1 MGIIESAQEFLTGRS
16 SESKDLV
23 TNYPKVSATVN
34 GINHAAD
41 QIETTKG
48 DFVSIID
55 QINNAKG
62 VADYF
67 SATLPTAEYEASFNE
82 LKEHVVGIGTALQSD
97 ADAAKAYAD
106 ASFGEKVFATLGMA
120 AAKTGEGFVSAFE
133 DLGDGVVSL
142 GGFVAANTFGRLT
155 GTKEGIEETVGN
167 FVKTDYSHM
176 MFDKLY
182 YSTDLAKKSFFTED
196 SGLAGAF
203 NVVGKSAGYLYMGGA
218 LSGSAPAQWLGK
230 TKLGTKAL
238 SMASSSTW
246 GATAAAGIGG
256 TGSGTESSL
265 IRGNDFNKAFKD
277 GAVQG
282 AVQAGLAFGAGKL
295 GEGLSKRNAIKE
307 AQKAVDK
314 ADETFKSA
322 SDAAKGAKETFKNA
336 SEKIDELYEAGATD
350 KAIRAQELIRDNA
363 DDALRN
369 LDKATKD
376 LDIANKAL
384 ETAKGS
390 KLSSFQ
396 GYTDSFTQ
404 AGQKFGAHPFST
416 AAGAATG
423 AAKTA
428 ANAVT
433 HPIQTG
439 KTAVST
445 AASAAKNVVTHPIQ
459 TGKGAILTAASTVA
473 KAATNPG
480 VATTTAENVFRVNNE
495 MDARRNQNPLPNSSI
510 SQATPN
516 GNINETSNPNV
527 EITSSTGGNQNDT
540 GNTSTSTGSD
550 GGYHGGG
557 DGGSSGGGNSGGS
570 PSYTDTTPSNITP
583 SETTPTTTTPTTNQ
597 DTTNSTVDPISSVEP
612 SNEEIAKDEVL
623 NPTTNDNS
631 NETTNTSTNTTQTD
645 NSSNITPNTTSEQ
658 DASSQTI
665 TTPVEQSTT
674 SSAETF
680 SAPSS
685 TDYTGGSYSED
696 TGYISSNEENGLEEM
711 TNIDLETTNDSPLI
725 DDASDSIEDIIQ
737 RGRTTKI
744 PTSSVPIQPTV
755 KSTGNGV
762 IPIAAGLSAAAAAGI
777 GAKAYI
783 DHKNNSSYDDI
794 DTEEWSEDDSL
805 LENDE
810 SSENENEELSSED
823 EYSYQEE
830 TEKYGARNNEELAD
844 LQ

>member
-1 MGIIESAQEFLTGRS
+1 MGFIESAQEFLTGRS
-16 SESKDLV
+16 SELAI
-23 TNYPKVSATVN
+23 NYSKVSATVD
-34 GINHAAD
+34 GINDAAD
-41 QIETTKG
+41 KIETTKVN
-48 DFVSIID
+48 FISIID
-55 QINNAKG
+55 QINKKQG

-67 SATLPTAEYEASFNE
+67 SATLPTAEYEASFDD
-82 LKEHVVGIGTALQSD
+82 LKKHVIGIGTTLKSD

-384 ETAKGS
+384 ETAKNS

-404 AGQKFGAHPFST
+404 AGRNFGAHPKET
-416 AAGAATG
+416 VIGAAKNAG
-423 AAKTA
+423 KTA

-433 HPIQTG
+433 HPVDNIL
-439 KTAVST
+439 KPVVNA
-445 AASAAKNVVTHPIQ
+445 VTHPVNN
-459 TGKGAILTAASTVA
+459 ILKPAAKSVVATSGTVA
-473 KAATNPG
+473 TVATTPG
-480 VATTTAENVFRVNNE
+480 GVTTTAENVFRVNNE

-540 GNTSTSTGSD
+540 GNTSTSTGSS

-557 DGGSSGGGNSGGS
+557 DGGSSGGGYSGGS

-583 SETTPTTTTPTTNQ
+583 SETTPTTTTPTTNP

>member
-1 MGIIESAQEFLTGRS
+1 MGFIESAKEFLTGRS
-16 SESKDLV
+16 SESNELAANYTKVFV
-23 TNYPKVSATVN
+23 TVD

-48 DFVSIID
+48 NFISIIN
-55 QINNAKG
+55 QINKKQG

-82 LKEHVVGIGTALQSD
+82 LKEHVVGIGTTLQSD

-155 GTKEGIEETVGN
+155 GTKEGIEEKVGN
-167 FVKTDYSHM
+167 FVKNDYSHM
-176 MFDKLY
+176 IFDKLY
-182 YSTDLAKKSFFTED
+182 YSTDLAKKSAFTED

-238 SMASSSTW
+238 SIASSSTW

-282 AVQAGLAFGAGKL
+282 AVQAGLAFGAG
-295 GEGLSKRNAIKE
+295 
-307 AQKAVDK
+307 V
-314 ADETFKSA
+314 
-322 SDAAKGAKETFKNA
+322 A
-336 SEKIDELYEAGATD
+336 SEKIQQHKLLKSDD
-350 KAIRAQELIRDNA
+350 PA
-363 DDALRN
+363 DIL
-369 LDKATKD
+369 
-376 LDIANKAL
+376 
-384 ETAKGS
+384 
-390 KLSSFQ
+390 
-396 GYTDSFTQ
+396 Q
-404 AGQKFGAHPFST
+404 AGQNVQGYNDPITRAGQNFGAHPKET
-416 AAGAATG
+416 VVG

-433 HPIQTG
+433 HPIQTA

-445 AASAAKNVVTHPIQ
+445 AASAAKNAVTHPIQ
-459 TGKGAILTAASTVA
+459 TGKGAISTAASTVT

-527 EITSSTGGNQNDT
+527 ENVSQSGGKQDDT
-540 GNTSTSTGSD
+540 GNTSTTS
-550 GGYHGGG
+550 GGEDSYPSGGG
-557 DGGSSGGGNSGGS
+557 DGVYNGGGDSGGS
-570 PSYTDTTPSNITP
+570 PSYSDTTPSNTTP
-583 SETTPTTTTPTTNQ
+583 TETTPSTTTPTTNTG
-597 DTTNSTVDPISSVEP
+597 TTNSTTNPISNVDP
-612 SNEEIAKDEVL
+612 SNETTTTDEVL
-623 NPTTNDNS
+623 NNNTTTNN
-631 NETTNTSTNTTQTD
+631 NPVGTTDTSTTTPTD
-645 NSSNITPNTTSEQ
+645 NSSSTTQNTTPEP
-658 DASSQTI
+658 TT
-665 TTPVEQSTT
+665 TTPVEQQPATSTA
-674 SSAETF
+674 SQETF

-685 TDYTGGSYSED
+685 TGYTGGSYSED
-696 TGYISSNEENGLEEM
+696 TGYISSNEENGLETMKE
-711 TNIDLETTNDSPLI
+711 IDLSPV
-725 DDASDSIEDIIQ
+725 DDTPILEDTKDSIEDIIQ

-755 KSTGNGV
+755 KSTGNSV

-805 LENDE
+805 LEIDE
-810 SSENENEELSSED
+810 SSENEPEELSSED
-823 EYSYQEE
+823 EYTYQEE

>member
-1 MGIIESAQEFLTGRS
+1 MGIIESAKEFLTGRS

-23 TNYPKVSATVN
+23 TNYPKVSATVD

-48 DFVSIID
+48 KFVSIID
-55 QINNAKG
+55 QINKAKG

-67 SATLPTAEYEASFNE
+67 SATLPTAEYEASFND
-82 LKEHVVGIGTALQSD
+82 LKEHVIGIGTTLQSD
-97 ADAAKAYAD
+97 ADAAKAYAE
-106 ASFGEKVFATLGMA
+106 ASIGEKAFATLGMA
-120 AAKTGEGFVSAFE
+120 VAKTGEGFVSAIE
-133 DLGDGVVSL
+133 DLGDGVVSI
-142 GGFVAANTFGRLT
+142 GGFFVANTIGRIA
-155 GTKEGIEETVGN
+155 GTKEGIEEFVGN
-167 FVKTDYSHM
+167 AVKKDISHDI
-176 MFDKLY
+176 FNYLY
-182 YSTDLAKKSFFTED
+182 YSRDIAKKSAFTED

-230 TKLGTKAL
+230 TKLGSKAL

-295 GEGLSKRNAIKE
+295 GESLSKRNAIKE

-322 SDAAKGAKETFKNA
+322 SDAAKGAKEAFKDA
-336 SEKIDELYEAGATD
+336 SEKIDKLYEAGATD

-363 DDALRN
+363 DDALKN

-376 LDIANKAL
+376 LDIAKKAL
-384 ETAKGS
+384 ETAKDS

-433 HPIQTG
+433 HPIQTA

-445 AASAAKNVVTHPIQ
+445 AASAAKNAVTHPIQ
-459 TGKGAILTAASTVA
+459 TGKGAISAAASTVA
-473 KAATNPG
+473 KAVTNPG

-495 MDARRNQNPLPNSSI
+495 MDARRNQNPLPNSNI

-516 GNINETSNPNV
+516 GNINETSNPKV
-527 EITSSTGGNQNDT
+527 ENGSPSGGKQDDT
-540 GNTSTSTGSD
+540 GNSPSPTDDNNYPS
-550 GGYHGGG
+550 GG
-557 DGGSSGGGNSGGS
+557 DGHHSTSDPGDS
-570 PSYTDTTPSNITP
+570 PTYYSDTTPGNVTPTETTPTATTP
-583 SETTPTTTTPTTNQ
+583 STNTTTDPISNVDPSNVATTTDEVLNNNTTTNNNPVGTTDTSTTTPTDNSSSTTQNTTPEPTTTTP
-597 DTTNSTVDPISSVEP
+597 VEQQP
-612 SNEEIAKDEVL
+612 A
-623 NPTTNDNS
+623 
-631 NETTNTSTNTTQTD
+631 TST
-645 NSSNITPNTTSEQ
+645 
-658 DASSQTI
+658 ASQ
-665 TTPVEQSTT
+665 
-674 SSAETF
+674 ETF

-685 TDYTGGSYSED
+685 TGYTGGSYSED
-696 TGYISSNEENGLEEM
+696 TGYISSSEENGLETM
-711 TNIDLETTNDSPLI
+711 TEIDLSTE
-725 DDASDSIEDIIQ
+725 DDTSILDDTKDSIEDIIQ

-755 KSTGNGV
+755 KSTGNSV

-805 LENDE
+805 LEIDE
-810 SSENENEELSSED
+810 SSENGDEELSSED